1 MKDKDN
7 IQTSEVTEA
16 AENTV
21 ENTVDTKAAGTTEI
35 TKEDVEREQELDVQ
49 DELKKKRFKKKL
61 IRRIAI
67 IFIIILLLL
76 TFFSNTIMNYSLPEI
91 STVTV
96 SRGSVSE
103 KVRCQGTVEVSKDLE
118 VTVSGERV
126 VKEVLVED
134 GDEVKEGDVIMV
146 FDASEND
153 AIAEAEK
160 ELETM
165 EIDYE
170 KTKLGRSEKDNTTAK
185 AVTSAKTNLEN
196 AQAALEKA
204 KSDEAG
210 LAAAKAEQDAAQ
222 QEYNTKNAEV
232 EGLQAQVD
240 AYESLEDKSSVNID
254 ELIAQ
259 LGTAKEELSLLS
271 ATLEEKK
278 NAVLAYEGT
287 TSVADA
293 EKDVEDKTTAYND
306 ALETDAKQQR
316 TDSRTA
322 QSDALSDQ
330 QTEEKIEEQRK
341 KIEKLKAADDTKE
354 IKATGTGIISGITA
368 KAGDKV
374 SKESPIA
381 SIQLADSGYEMTC
394 TIDKKDAMKLK
405 VGNEASPENVWEDD
419 VTGVVRSIK
428 ADPTDPNQKSVVK
441 FNIKGSVQAGQTI
454 QLAVGDK
461 AGKYDTVVP
470 NNAVKE
476 DSNGKF
482 VYVVNVKATPLGNR
496 YIVDKVKVD
505 VVASD
510 SNNSAIQ
517 GEVGE
522 YSNIVT
528 NSSKP
533 LDNGQQVRLA
543 EK

>member
-7 IQTSEVTEA
+7 IQTSEVTR
-16 AENTV
+16 
-21 ENTVDTKAAGTTEI
+21 
-35 TKEDVEREQELDVQ
+35 EDVEREQQLDVQ

-67 IFIIILLLL
+67 IFVIILLLL

-96 SRGSVSE
+96 SQGSVSE
-103 KVRCQGTVEVSKDLE
+103 KVRCQGTVEVSKDVEL
-118 VTVSGERV
+118 TVSGERV

-153 AIAEAEK
+153 AIAAAESELEDLEINYQK
-160 ELETM
+160 ELLDRNSTDDE
-165 EIDYE
+165 
-170 KTKLGRSEKDNTTAK
+170 TAK
-185 AVTSAKTNLEN
+185 TLQNARNELNK
-196 AQAALEKA
+196 AQAALDAAKA
-204 KSDEAG
+204 AETN
-210 LAAAKAEQDAAQ
+210 LAAAKAEEATAQ
-222 QEYNTKNAEV
+222 TAYDEKNVEV
-232 EGLQAQVD
+232 TGLQTQVD
-240 AYESLEDKSSVNID
+240 AYTSMEGYSGDVDVDSLIN
-254 ELIAQ
+254 Q
-259 LGTAKEELSLLS
+259 LAAAKEEL
-271 ATLEEKK
+271 ATLEVTLNEKK
-278 NAVLAYEGT
+278 AVVASYEGT

-293 EKDVEDKTTAYND
+293 QAEVDTKTE
-306 ALETDAKQQR
+306 ALQEAQEAANKQSIQN
-316 TDSRTA
+316 SKTA
-322 QSDALSDQ
+322 QSNALSDQ
-330 QTEEKIEEQRK
+330 MTEKKIEEQRK
-341 KIEKLKAADDTKE
+341 KVEKLKAQDDCKE
-354 IKATGTGIISGITA
+354 LKATGTGIISGLTA
-368 KAGDKV
+368 KAGDKLEAEATV
-374 SKESPIA
+374 A
-381 SIQLADSGYEMTC
+381 NIQLADSGYEMTC
-394 TIDKKDAMKLK
+394 SIDKKDAMKLK
-405 VGNEASPENVWEDD
+405 VGNEAQPENIWEDD

-428 ADPTDPNQKSVVK
+428 ADTSDPNQKSIVK
-441 FNIKGSVQAGQTI
+441 FNVKGSVQAGQTL

-476 DSNGKF
+476 GSDGKF

-505 VVASD
+505 VIASD
-510 SNNSAIQ
+510 TNNSAIQ
-517 GEVGE
+517 GEVSE